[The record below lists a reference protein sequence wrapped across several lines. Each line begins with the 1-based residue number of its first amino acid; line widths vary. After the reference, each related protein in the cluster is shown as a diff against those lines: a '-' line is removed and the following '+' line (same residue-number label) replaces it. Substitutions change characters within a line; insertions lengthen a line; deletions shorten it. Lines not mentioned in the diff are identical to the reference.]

1 MQLEPTRIGRLQELL
16 ASGVSFSEASPKAIG
31 GTDACGGL
39 WRFYSESWPAGG
51 VRYWNEKSVWKQ
63 HWQELLPVGA
73 FAFGEDVFGNQ
84 LIVVPAREDVLL
96 VNHENANCIELYCDP
111 LSLLTTILNDGIDW
125 IDLYGDGSLTIA
137 RRYVP
142 VAQESHLH
150 WTTPLIL
157 GGTVSDSNVSVV
169 ERESHLV
176 GHAKLWSQVRG
187 LPPGS
192 IVTLKQ

>member
-1 MQLEPTRIGRLQELL
+1 MQLEPTQIERLQELI

-31 GTDACGGL
+31 GTDTCEGL
-39 WRFYSESWPAGG
+39 WRFYAESGPAGG
-51 VRYWNEKSVWKQ
+51 VRYWNERGVWRQ

-84 LIVVPAREDVLL
+84 LIVVSSREDVIL
-96 VNHENANCIELYCDP
+96 VNHENAHCTELYCDP
-111 LSLLTTILNDGIDW
+111 VSLLTTILNEGIDW
-125 IDLYGDGSLTIA
+125 IDLYGDGSLAIA

-192 IVTLKQ
+192 SVTLKH